1 MLNVE
6 SMYQRLCQQIVGRK
20 SEIGIILAAI
30 RAKQPILLIG
40 MPGVSKTT
48 ILSAI
53 SKELHGDRH
62 LFQATGDEQ
71 LSAYSLVGSFDPAL
85 VIKEGYKQEYFL
97 PGPLTKAMRQGGI
110 LYIEEFNRAPS
121 GALNVLMT
129 ALSDGYIEIP
139 HYGRV
144 IAEPGFSLIGSSN
157 PIDDIGTERLS
168 RGLADRFVMLELGY
182 QSEEEEI
189 EILRRKHPNWSS
201 DWLGY
206 AIRIAR
212 DSRVHP
218 DLRYGSSIR
227 GPIDFL
233 SLLSGWVK
241 PSSEI
246 IISSGVAAFLS
257 KIQVKPSSGRTGAEV
272 IREIME
278 KNMPPKGYEKLFE
291 QWQKASDMT
300 DQDSSGGALV
310 ETGAGE
316 ASENSNGGSLK
327 ENSGPSPPIIEMA
340 WKGSGAGGIRGASDR
355 KPSDIPFMDLQVR
368 LTYEVEHLKQYR
380 SQPWVSLQ
388 EVEQWGEQT
397 MTYIRSGQSN
407 LHGKGGIRLSSK
419 SWRQAAGGE
428 IDIEGTLGRM
438 MGAPYSMQSD
448 DIQIRYRSP
457 MKKNFIVLIDHSGS
471 MVGKKLGISAV
482 LAGALARLG
491 TREQSRY
498 GVYAFDQEIS
508 VIKQLHQHRD
518 MKTVIHEIM
527 HLPEGRSTDLSA
539 VLRFASQLL
548 DEYEST
554 EIILVSDCMPTRGE
568 KMFSSLNR
576 IVQKIPSLHI
586 CYVSSVSG
594 GDFHAETFNGNV
606 KLDLYGWWGYK
617 WVGADQFYVINDM
630 SDVPQAVN
638 AMVGH
643 QRGILI

>member
-1 MLNVE
+1 MLNTGIYE
-6 SMYQRLCQQIVGRK
+6 RLCTQIVGRK
-20 SEIGIILAAI
+20 NEIGIILAAI

-53 SKELHGDRH
+53 SKELNGEGR

-71 LSAYSLVGSFDPAL
+71 LSAYSLVGTFDPAL

-144 IAEPGFSLIGSSN
+144 VAESGFSLIGSSN

-182 QSEEEEI
+182 QSEEEET
-189 EILRRKHPNWSS
+189 EILRRKHPGWSG
-201 DWLGY
+201 DWLSY

-233 SLLSGWVK
+233 SLLNGWAK

-246 IISSGVAAFLS
+246 ILASGVAAFLS

-278 KNMPPKGYEKLFE
+278 KNMPPKGYERLFE
-291 QWQKASDMT
+291 QWQKASDFT

-310 ETGAGE
+310 EAGGGE
-316 ASENSNGGSLK
+316 ASENSSGGAVR
-327 ENSGPSPPIIEMA
+327 ENSGPSPPILEMA
-340 WKGSGAGGIRGASDR
+340 WKGSGAGGVRGASDR
-355 KPSDIPFMDLQVR
+355 RPHEVPFMDLQVR

-380 SQPWVSLQ
+380 SQPWISLK

-397 MTYIRSGQSN
+397 IASIRSGQSS
-407 LHGKGGIRLSSK
+407 LYGKEGVRLSSK
-419 SWRQAAGGE
+419 SWQQAAGGE
-428 IDIEGTLGRM
+428 IDIEGTLGRL
-438 MGAPYSMQSD
+438 MGAPRSIQPD
-448 DIQIRYRSP
+448 DIRIRYRAP
-457 MKKNFIVLIDHSGS
+457 MKKNFIVFIDHSGS
-471 MVGKKLGISAV
+471 MVGRKLGISAV

-508 VIKQLHQHRD
+508 AIKQLHQPRD
-518 MKTVIHEIM
+518 MKSVIHEIM

-539 VLRFASQLL
+539 VLLFASQLL
-548 DEYEST
+548 DEYEAT
-554 EIILVSDCMPTRGE
+554 EMILVSDCMPTRGE
-568 KMFSSLNR
+568 KMFASLNR
-576 IVQKIPSLHI
+576 LVQKIPSLHI
-586 CYVSSVSG
+586 CYVGSQSG
-594 GDFHAETFNGNV
+594 SDFTVETLNGTA

-617 WVGADQFYVINDM
+617 WAGADRFYVIHDL
-630 SDVPQAVN
+630 SDVPQAVH

-643 QRGILI
+643 QSGILV